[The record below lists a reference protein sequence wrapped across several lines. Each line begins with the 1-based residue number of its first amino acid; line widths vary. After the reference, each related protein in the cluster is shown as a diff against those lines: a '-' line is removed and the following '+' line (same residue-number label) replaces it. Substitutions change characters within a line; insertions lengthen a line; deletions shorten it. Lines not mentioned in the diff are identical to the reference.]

1 MSKGLSSFFDASRW
15 IAALMVL
22 IYHVRLLI
30 LLSPNQTE
38 VRGVLFKLIYFV
50 TGFGHAAV
58 MIFFVISGYLVGGLT
73 VTRLP
78 ERGFHLARFA
88 AHRASRIYTVLIPAL
103 VLGGLLDLI
112 GLRFLNQ
119 DAIYNAGATSPI
131 ASLQFVVADNLNIRT
146 FLGNIL
152 MLQTLDGSI
161 VHVFGSNGPLWSL
174 AYEWWYYCL
183 FAAVMVAATRR
194 HVVARV
200 VGAVVFVVIITN
212 LPHEIIMLA
221 PIWFMG
227 IMACL
232 YNRSNL
238 WKPPFWL
245 GLVIMFSVLTYVR
258 IQHPSTGASGGSQ
271 LVFAFNDFIVGLGFA
286 IATVAC
292 SNRQRPLAFGVL
304 HRTLADFSYS
314 TYLFHFPMVLFAV
327 AVAKVV
333 FGIPFA
339 QRPNLLSIGWL
350 FFLVVIILSACFFLS
365 RFTERKTNAIRD
377 KLLSCL

>member
-22 IYHVRLLI
+22 VYHARLLI

-38 VRGVLFKLIYFV
+38 VHGFFFKLFYFV

-73 VTRLP
+73 ITRFP
-78 ERGFHLARFA
+78 KCGFDLARFA
-88 AHRASRIYTVLIPAL
+88 AHRVSRIYTVLIPAL

-131 ASLQFVVADNLNIRT
+131 ASLQFVVADNLNIWT
-146 FLGNIL
+146 FIGNIF
-152 MLQTLDGSI
+152 MLQTLDGRVI
-161 VHVFGSNGPLWSL
+161 HVFGSNGPLWSL

-194 HVVARV
+194 HVATRV
-200 VGAVVFVVIITN
+200 VGAVVFVVLVTN
-212 LPHEIIMLA
+212 LPREIIVLA
-221 PIWFMG
+221 PIWLMG
-227 IMACL
+227 IVACL

-258 IQHPSTGASGGSQ
+258 IRHPSTGSNDGSE

-292 SNRQRPLAFGVL
+292 SNRQRPVAFGAL
-304 HRTLADFSYS
+304 HRALAEFSYS
-314 TYLFHFPMVLFAV
+314 TYLFHFPMVLFTV
-327 AVAKVV
+327 ALAKVT

-339 QRPNLLSIGWL
+339 QRPTLLSIGWI
-350 FFLVVIILSACFFLS
+350 FFLVAIILSTCFVLS
-365 RFTERKTNAIRD
+365 HVTERNTHVIRD
-377 KLLSCL
+377 KLLSFL